1 MGLWFFTGAIRNT
14 FFPIIQRY
22 VALLGVREKKYEDL
36 AKAADTQRKA
46 RIVSALTQFQT
57 DIFHCQEKKA

>member
-22 VALLGVREKKYEDL
+22 VALLGVREKKSEDL